1 MHAPAASGGRAAR
14 SDFRLGP
21 DCMICIRFPMPLVC
35 CFGSPAANAPR
46 GEARAT
52 ARVLRGVV
60 SIGHLAWTVTAL
72 GRCGTPAGSRPATKP
87 FPAERL
93 RGRARVRRA
102 CRPGRSAQAATSSSG
117 GVTYFQL
124 ESVAVL
130 GSGRIIGVMR
140 RGHIRHVSAAICGCR
155 GLARPTRRKKLT
167 SSIYQD
173 ARGYRAWTWTLCCVL
188 HARQLAV
195 EALA

>member
-1 MHAPAASGGRAAR
+1 MHGPGRHLAVGAAPCR
-14 SDFRLGP
+14 FRLAP
-21 DCMICIRFPMPLVC
+21 DCMICIRSPMPMVC

-60 SIGHLAWTVTAL
+60 SVGHLAWTVTAL
-72 GRCGTPAGSRPATKP
+72 GRCAPGRISAGDQL

-117 GVTYFQL
+117 VSLTF
-124 ESVAVL
+124 SWRAVAVL

-140 RGHIRHVSAAICGCR
+140 RGHIRHVSAAICGSPR
-155 GLARPTRRKKLT
+155 ARASDKAEKLT

-173 ARGYRAWTWTLCCVL
+173 AAS
-188 HARQLAV
+188 
-195 EALA
+195 